1 MVHPNLGDSGLV
13 TFKLFLNDAVRIHK
27 FNDSI
32 YDYICEKFPML
43 GCPLRHYDFY
53 SENQAAINK
62 MSLKI
67 YNKRKAAELNDKNVK
82 EQMNQTSI
90 LQAAQDSQ
98 KKSHEQIGV
107 GTFVRVRKETFGWSG
122 SSYGY

>member
-1 MVHPNLGDSGLV
+1 
-13 TFKLFLNDAVRIHK
+13 
-27 FNDSI
+27 
-32 YDYICEKFPML
+32 ML

-62 MSLKI
+62 VSLKI

-107 GTFVRVRKETFGWSG
+107 GTFVTVSEKKHLGGVAQVMDIKETLSHTLYTVKYQVGNVTEHNITHSRITVLPG
-122 SSYGY
+122 LYR